1 MGRNNKKGLN
11 YFTLDV
17 SFSDSIKLAS
27 IEAGNNAISVLIE
40 LWQKIY
46 GSHGYYMD
54 FEEDHKLLFISSA
67 LTKITIDELDKIIN
81 IFFKRGIFSKKHYDQ
96 YQILTSDSIQE
107 RFINSCIISKRTN
120 TIIYFEYLCC
130 EIPEENKKWVT
141 IRSKNIDNYGINDN
155 DIVINTVKHDN
166 IQNNSGNIPENS
178 GNIPNNSGKSTY
190 KIDIKENIDIEPDNS
205 GKNKNN
211 LFTFSEIITELKLE
225 GTQKNLILAQ
235 YKTDSNT
242 LNKYIDF
249 FSVQYTPETETET
262 FSLNEKRIHFKN
274 FLKNNWGKLPQQQEQ
289 RPKIKIL

>member
-1 MGRNNKKGLN
+1 MGRKIKKGLN

-17 SFSDSIKLAS
+17 SFSDSIKLAT
-27 IEAGNNAISVLIE
+27 IEAGNNVIPILIE

-54 FEEDHKLLFISSA
+54 FQEDNKLLFISSA
-67 LTKITIDELDKIIN
+67 LTKITLDELEKLMQV
-81 IFFKRGIFSKKHYDQ
+81 FFKRGIFSKQIYER

-107 RFINSCIISKRTN
+107 RYVESCIISKRQK
-120 TIIYFEYLCC
+120 TIIYSEYLCY
-130 EIPEENKKWVT
+130 EIMPEDAEKFV
-141 IRSKNIDNYGINDN
+141 IRSINEE
-155 DIVINTVKHDN
+155 K
-166 IQNNSGNIPENS
+166 IQFIPENS
-178 GNIPNNSGKSTY
+178 GINEENSGIIPENSGKSTY
-190 KIDIKENIDIEPDNS
+190 KIDRKESIYIEPDNS
-205 GKNKNN
+205 GKNKNK
-211 LFTFSEIITELKLE
+211 LFTFSEIISELKLE

>member
-1 MGRNNKKGLN
+1 MGRKIKKGLN

-17 SFSDSIKLAS
+17 SFSDSIKLAT
-27 IEAGNNAISVLIE
+27 IEAGNNVIPILIE

-54 FEEDHKLLFISSA
+54 FQEDNKLLFISSA
-67 LTKITIDELDKIIN
+67 LTKITLDELEKLMQV
-81 IFFKRGIFSKKHYDQ
+81 FFKRGIFSKQIYER

-107 RFINSCIISKRTN
+107 RYVESCIISKRQK
-120 TIIYFEYLCC
+120 TIIYSEYLCY
-130 EIPEENKKWVT
+130 EIMPEDAEKFV
-141 IRSKNIDNYGINDN
+141 IRSINEE
-155 DIVINTVKHDN
+155 K
-166 IQNNSGNIPENS
+166 IQFIPENS
-178 GNIPNNSGKSTY
+178 GINEENSGIIPENSGKSTY
-190 KIDIKENIDIEPDNS
+190 KIDRKESIYIEPDNS
-205 GKNKNN
+205 GKNKNK
-211 LFTFSEIITELKLE
+211 LFTFSEIISELKLE

-289 RPKIKIL
+289 RPKAKLL